1 MGKAKDQENIQQLQI
16 LEQSLSSLVSQK
28 QGFQVQLNEVE
39 NALKEIQGKQVAYKI
54 VGGVMIE
61 KKREDIE
68 EELNSKKKILEV
80 RISSLE
86 KQEEKLG
93 TKKEELQ
100 KQVVEAMNSQNE

>member
-1 MGKAKDQENIQQLQI
+1 MGKATNQENIQQLQL
-16 LEQSLSSLVSQK
+16 LEQSLSSLISQK
-28 QGFQVQLNEVE
+28 QGFQVQLNEVD
-39 NALKEIQGKQVAYKI
+39 NAIKEIQGKQTAYKI

-68 EELNSKKKILEV
+68 EELNSKKKMLEV

-100 KQVVEAMNSQNE
+100 KHVVEAMNSQNE

>member
-1 MGKAKDQENIQQLQI
+1 MGKVKDQENIQQLQL

>member
-1 MGKAKDQENIQQLQI
+1 MGKVKDQENIQQLQL

-54 VGGVMIE
+54 VGGLMIE